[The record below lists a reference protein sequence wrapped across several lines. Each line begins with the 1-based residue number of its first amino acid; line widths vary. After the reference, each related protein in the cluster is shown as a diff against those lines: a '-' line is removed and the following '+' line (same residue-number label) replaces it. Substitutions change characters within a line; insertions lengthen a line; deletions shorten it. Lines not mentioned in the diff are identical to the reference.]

1 MYAAVMGIDRR
12 EVDSLVESSP
22 QDDSNWKKGY
32 VRVFISHSAHHKAF
46 VGKVAEELAVAGIHG
61 FVAHDTMSYSKPWQ
75 EQIEH
80 ALRTMQ
86 AFVLLVHPEVND
98 SAWCHQEIGWALGR
112 RVPHYVIRL
121 GTDPGGFIGR
131 DQWPSSVTASE
142 REVANIISTWVAELP
157 ELGPSLIDG
166 MFETLANVQNYMDAG
181 AAATRLASLDTLT
194 DAQFDRLAK
203 IWWSNDQLH
212 GGKQS
217 SGEACVSGSDDRQ
230 SSRLRRG

>member
-1 MYAAVMGIDRR
+1 MSLSPTDRFRLKGQICDEFTGGGDWSFERINLLFTEFGLDTMESWGNPSFSEILRSISDTSLSDMYAAVMGIDRR

-121 GTDPGGFIGR
+121 GTDPDGFIGR
-131 DQWPSSVTASE
+131 DQWPSSVTCQW
-142 REVANIISTWVAELP
+142 T
-157 ELGPSLIDG
+157 
-166 MFETLANVQNYMDAG
+166 AG
-181 AAATRLASLDTLT
+181 TA
-194 DAQFDRLAK
+194 
-203 IWWSNDQLH
+203 H
-212 GGKQS
+212 G
-217 SGEACVSGSDDRQ
+217 RT
-230 SSRLRRG
+230 